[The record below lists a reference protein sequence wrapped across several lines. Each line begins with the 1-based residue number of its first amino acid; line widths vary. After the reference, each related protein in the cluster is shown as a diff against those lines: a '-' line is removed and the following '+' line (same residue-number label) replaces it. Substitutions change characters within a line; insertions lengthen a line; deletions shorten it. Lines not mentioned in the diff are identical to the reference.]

1 MSELLT
7 LKGTNGVSEIHIE
20 NGLLSRAAA
29 VIGETFSPSRI
40 HIVSD
45 STVAPLYLQTLE
57 QQFTLP
63 VTHTVI
69 PAGEEHKR
77 LATVEGIYHDLLASG
92 MTRKD
97 LIVALGGGVVGDITG
112 FAAATFL
119 RGVSLCQIPTTLLA
133 QVDSSVG
140 GKTGVDMP
148 EGKNLVGAFYQ
159 PRLVLIDPSVLTTLP
174 EQTFADG
181 MAEVVKYGY
190 ISNRDILD
198 MVSAPDYK
206 QNIESIICECVKIK
220 RDVVTIDEH
229 DTGLRMI
236 LNFGHTI
243 GHAAEKLGNYVDLTH
258 GQAVAVGMVAAMR
271 LSAFLGNEDLTG
283 RLIEILK
290 HIGLPTELKYD
301 REDIYRSL
309 LSDKKKFGA
318 TVNFILVREPGRA
331 EITPI
336 DAEKL
341 HEYVLKL

>member
-7 LKGTNGVSEIHIE
+7 LKGTTGVSEIHIE
-20 NGLLSRAAA
+20 SGLLARAAS

-45 STVAPLYLQTLE
+45 STVAPLYLEQLE

-77 LATVEGIYHDLLASG
+77 LSTVEGIYHDLLANG

-97 LIVALGGGVVGDITG
+97 LIIALGGGVVGDITG